1 MTSLVD
7 YYLLQLKSYLPAKHR
22 EDIATELGET
32 IRSAVEERERTFG
45 RKLSDEELGAVLK
58 GYGHPL
64 LIAGRYLPMQYLI
77 GPAVFPVYWYALQAV
92 TIVIAVIGG
101 LLAGVALL
109 IADRPAQVAL
119 QVLGNFFWLALLA
132 AAVVTLVFAI
142 MDHERV
148 RLPFLEAFEPRR
160 RPDSGVLGVR
170 AAPLSPISRQ
180 DTIFELA
187 TTALLLV
194 WWIGWI
200 DFSNILPPAIAVQL
214 TREIEPFYWPVVGVC
229 LIELVR
235 LGVDFVRPYRTPM
248 RTVWRLGLNAG
259 WLALV
264 VLLFRT
270 DGLIEGASTL
280 VDAGAAERAVTMVE
294 ISLRIT
300 LFVLGVITAGL
311 IAMDVVR
318 LVRR

>member
-22 EDIATELGET
+22 EDIAAELGET
-32 IRSAVEERERTFG
+32 IRSTIEERERTLG

-64 LIAGRYLPMQYLI
+64 LIAGRYLPMQHLI

-119 QVLGNFFWLALLA
+119 QVLANVFWIALLA
-132 AAVVTLVFAI
+132 GAVVTFVFAV

-160 RPDSGVLGVR
+160 RLNSGILGVR

-187 TTALLLV
+187 TTAILLI
-194 WWIGWI
+194 WWIGWL
-200 DFSNILPPAIAVQL
+200 DFSNILPPAIAVEF

-229 LIELVR
+229 VIELVR
-235 LGVDFVRPYRTPM
+235 LGSDFVRPYRTPL
-248 RTVWRLGLNAG
+248 RTIWRLCLNAA

-264 VLLFRT
+264 VLLFRA
-270 DGLIEGASTL
+270 DGLIEAGTALNGA
-280 VDAGAAERAVTMVE
+280 GEAERAVRMMET
-294 ISLRIT
+294 SLRVT
-300 LFVLGVITAGL
+300 LFVLGMIMAAL
-311 IAMDVVR
+311 IATDIVR